1 MYFPTSH
8 IENHCKHSHVPNF
21 PRTIFKCGKDIHCPK
36 ISDMFDYGGSA
47 LLDMCIVDCLMSL
60 SVLAFLDSFLTL
72 GLFGWR
78 VVIINC
84 VCPSVRLSVPIYLV
98 NTITQ
103 SVYPINPPYFGLLQ
117 LSPGFYYNYNLPPLL
132 MILIVGAF
140 PGPDSCRVCH
150 PQMAIFFSSWPQC
163 GELSQYHQTPLF
175 FDTSVMI
182 LTVSNSIVSGYRV
195 TTNITFNA
203 ELVFLSLW
211 WC

>member
-103 SVYPINPPYFGLLQ
+103 SVYPMNPPYFGLLQ

-132 MILIVGAF
+132 MILIIGAF

-150 PQMAIFFSSWPQC
+150 PQMAIFFFFLASMWWTVTVSSDA
-163 GELSQYHQTPLF
+163 PLF
-175 FDTSVMI
+175 WHQCHDLNCFQFYCI
-182 LTVSNSIVSGYRV
+182 RIQSNHKYYI
-195 TTNITFNA
+195 
-203 ELVFLSLW
+203 
-211 WC
+211 